1 MLNDLIIMS
10 HKDNTICV
18 KKLIFELTILKNTN
32 VIQTRFYRED
42 NRARVY
48 CS

>member
-1 MLNDLIIMS
+1 MLNDLIIIS
-10 HKDNTICV
+10 HKDNMICV

-32 VIQTRFYRED
+32 VIQTRFYRKND
-42 NRARVY
+42 RTSFY